1 MNKKLRLNQEGKIKL
16 LFSLALLIF
25 SLGVAMVAK
34 NKYIFLAMLCSS
46 AGDIL
51 IMSSRG
57 CITGKK
63 ENQFENGVIAF
74 AMAHLAYMVAMPTEL
89 SDTCLYI
96 AIWCFVLIIFLNFNA
111 KIKQGIWICIPYA
124 VCLALN
130 AVNSWSFS
138 TFAGI
143 GGILFL
149 VSDAIL
155 SVFEKKSPKWQLAI
169 WVTYV
174 PAQICL
180 LTANLINA

>member
-16 LFSLALLIF
+16 FFSLALLIL
-25 SLGVAMVAK
+25 SLGVAMVTK
-34 NKYIFLAMLCSS
+34 NKYVF
-46 AGDIL
+46 
-51 IMSSRG
+51 
-57 CITGKK
+57 
-63 ENQFENGVIAF
+63 F
-74 AMAHLAYMVAMPTEL
+74 
-89 SDTCLYI
+89 
-96 AIWCFVLIIFLNFNA
+96 IFLNFNA

-138 TFAGI
+138 TLAGI

-169 WVTYV
+169 WFTYV

-180 LTANLINA
+180 LTAILINA

>member
-1 MNKKLRLNQEGKIKL
+1 MNKNLRLNQEGKVKL
-16 LFSLALLIF
+16 GFSFALLIF
-25 SLGVAMVAK
+25 SLGVTLATK
-34 NKYIFLAMLCSS
+34 NKYVFLAMLCSS

-57 CITGKK
+57 CFGKK

-74 AMAHLAYMVAMPTEL
+74 AMAHLAYMVAMPTYL

-96 AIWCFVLIIFLNFNA
+96 ALWCFVLIIFLNFNA

-130 AVNSWSFS
+130 AVNSWSYG
-138 TFAGI
+138 TLAGI
-143 GGILFL
+143 GGTLFL

-155 SVFEKKSPKWQLAI
+155 SVFEKKNPKWQIAI

-180 LTANLINA
+180 LTAILTEK